1 MITAHDAQPA
11 CRQGGAYIQTIITVL
26 IWKTNNGM
34 WPGKK
39 HIELFRSV
47 ENQLVQ
53 VYRDKNMIR
62 AYVNTPATAKIA
74 IGETNRYVHP
84 LAFSFLPQKTQNF

>member
-1 MITAHDAQPA
+1 MHSQHAHRVVPA
-11 CRQGGAYIQTIITVL
+11 YRQSAPVL

-39 HIELFRSV
+39 HIEVLRSV

-62 AYVNTPATAKIA
+62 AYVNTPATAKLA
-74 IGETNRYVHP
+74 IGEKQKCDHSVR
-84 LAFSFLPQKTQNF
+84 FSKGSQKTNEN